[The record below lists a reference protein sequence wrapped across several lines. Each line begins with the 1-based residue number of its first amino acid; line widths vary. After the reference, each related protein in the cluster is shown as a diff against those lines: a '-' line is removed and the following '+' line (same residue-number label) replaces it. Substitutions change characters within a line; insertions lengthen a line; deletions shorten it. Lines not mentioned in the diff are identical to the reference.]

1 MDPLQKRA
9 LGKTDIELT
18 RLGLGGTGVGSL
30 YARQDD
36 AGGAATV
43 RRAFE
48 LGLRYFDTAP
58 FYGHGSS
65 ERRFGAVLSTLPRA
79 DFVLSTKV
87 GRLLVPAADDAERP
101 PHFKDEEP
109 FRARFDYSRDAVLRS
124 LEESR
129 ARLGIDTFDIL
140 YIHDCQDHVRE
151 ALDGAYPVLDEMRA
165 RGEVRAIG
173 AGLNHADVCLELA
186 RNADFDCF
194 LLANRYTLLE
204 QSPLDDLLPLCEA
217 RGIGIVAGGPFNSG
231 ILATGPVA
239 GATYNYRPAA
249 PEALERVRA
258 IESVCAAFD
267 VPLAAAALQFP
278 LAHPAVSSVICGA
291 RSAEEIAANAEL
303 VRTAVPAECWREL
316 KGAGLIREDAP
327 TPAAP
332 D

>member
-1 MDPLQKRA
+1 
-9 LGKTDIELT
+9 
-18 RLGLGGTGVGSL
+18 
-30 YARQDD
+30 
-36 AGGAATV
+36 
-43 RRAFE
+43 
-48 LGLRYFDTAP
+48 
-58 FYGHGSS
+58 
-65 ERRFGAVLSTLPRA
+65 
-79 DFVLSTKV
+79 
-87 GRLLVPAADDAERP
+87 
-101 PHFKDEEP
+101 
-109 FRARFDYSRDAVLRS
+109 
-124 LEESR
+124 
-129 ARLGIDTFDIL
+129 
-140 YIHDCQDHVRE
+140 
-151 ALDGAYPVLDEMRA
+151 PVLDEIRA

-173 AGLNHADVCLELA
+173 AWLNHADVCLELA